1 MQTLEGRPLIEYPTI
16 WEYRVIGKD
25 RDLLQAR
32 IAQVLKKDFT
42 LQEGRSSSKGKFV
55 SLIAKVRVENQD
67 QRDAIFQALKQSQ
80 EVIIVL

>member
-25 RDLLQAR
+25 RDSLQAR